1 MLTKHEKGHTSKV
14 EEEAIKEEDIQKA
27 ETILV
32 RPFLMCSLSNCRCL
46 SDHLY
51 IYIYL
56 SISSLSIFP
65 SPSLSIYL
73 LYASR
78 FQVDRLEYEDSE
90 MTEATE
96 ILLQKEF
103 SQVGSFV
110 EYMFSAA

>member
-32 RPFLMCSLSNCRCL
+32 RPFFMCSLSDCRCL
-46 SDHLY
+46 SAHL
-51 IYIYL
+51 IYL

-73 LYASR
+73 LNASQC
-78 FQVDRLEYEDSE
+78 QVDRLEYEDSE